1 MGQHQRAIVRDL
13 FKRIPDW
20 TILLVFC
27 GLVIT
32 QTVLSL
38 RYKSSTFDEATRF
51 SAGYSYLRK
60 GDYRLNPE
68 HPPFIKQL
76 VAIPLLLLDIRMPP
90 EKKPGHPNTQFAY
103 SHQFL
108 YEYNDADT
116 LLFLGRLSVLPLS
129 LLLGIFVFLWAK
141 ELFGR
146 AAAVFALFLYS
157 FEPNILAHGGL
168 VNTDLG
174 ITCFIFLTI
183 YGFYQLLNK
192 VSPLR
197 FLLTGFAF
205 GLALVTKF
213 SSLWI
218 IPILPLLGLSAV
230 VSRPSITVQS
240 SRGRLAKITGRGR
253 SLMLVLVVLIAIGL
267 IGYLTIWG
275 SYRFRYEASATSK
288 QSFHGF
294 WDQLLP
300 EQPLIKQVF
309 LRARES
315 RALPEAYL
323 FGLSRV
329 IKGTTRDAFLM
340 GEVSK
345 GWWYYFL
352 VTFVVKTPLPLLLLL
367 PLALSLLPKLWRE
380 NRVGVLFLIV
390 PVLIYFGIASASRL
404 NIGHRHLLPIYPFL
418 FVLAAAVIPWF
429 RKQKVLI
436 KVFLAALAVWYVV
449 SSVSIFPHYLAYFN
463 ELVGGPENGYKYL
476 VDSNLDW
483 GQDLRGLKRYMDE
496 HGIKR
501 VWLSYFGT
509 ASPDYYGIAYNY
521 LPSYI
526 IFNPRRERVPTPFVA
541 ISATNLQGIY
551 LPALGLDPDTFA
563 DFRKK
568 KPLAKIG
575 YSIFIYHLNGARPK
589 IR

>member
-1 MGQHQRAIVRDL
+1 MLRGLV
-13 FKRIPDW
+13 KRIPDW
-20 TILLVFC
+20 TILIVSF

-51 SAGYSYLRK
+51 PAGYSYLLK

-68 HPPFIKQL
+68 HPPFIKLL
-76 VAIPLLLLDIRMPP
+76 VGIPLLFLDIRMPP
-90 EKKPGHPNTQFAY
+90 EIKPWHPASQFLY

-108 YEYNDADT
+108 YEYNDAET
-116 LLFLGRLSVLPLS
+116 LLLAGRLSVLPLS
-129 LLLGIFVFLWAK
+129 LLLGTFVFLWAK

-146 AAAVFALFLYS
+146 SGSLFALFLYS
-157 FEPNILAHGGL
+157 FAPNILAHGGL

-174 ITCFIFLTI
+174 ITCFMFLTI
-183 YGFYQLLNK
+183 YGFYQLLNR

-197 FLLTGFAF
+197 LLLTGFAF

-218 IPILPLLGLSAV
+218 IPILLLLGLSAV
-230 VSRPSITVQS
+230 VSRPSITIQS
-240 SRGRLAKITGRGR
+240 FRGHLVKITGRGR

-294 WDQLLP
+294 WDQSLP

-367 PLALSLLPKLWRE
+367 ALALSLLPKLWRE

-429 RKQKVLI
+429 QKQKVLI
-436 KVFLAALAVWYVV
+436 KGFLAALVVWYVV

-483 GQDLRGLKRYMDE
+483 GQDLKGLKRYMDE

-526 IFNPRRERVPTPFVA
+526 IFNPRRESVPTPFVA

-563 DFRKK
+563 AFREK

>member
-1 MGQHQRAIVRDL
+1 MLRGLV
-13 FKRIPDW
+13 KRIPDW
-20 TILLVFC
+20 TILIVLF

-51 SAGYSYLRK
+51 PAGYSYLLK

-68 HPPFIKQL
+68 HPPFIKLL
-76 VAIPLLLLDIRMPP
+76 VGVPLLLLDIRMPP
-90 EKKPGHPNTQFAY
+90 EKTPWHPDTQFPY

-129 LLLGIFVFLWAK
+129 LLLGTFVFLWAK

-146 AAAVFALFLYS
+146 SGSLFALFLYS

-197 FLLTGFAF
+197 LLLTGFAF

-218 IPILPLLGLSAV
+218 IPILLLLGLSAV
-230 VSRPSITVQS
+230 VSRPSIIVQS
-240 SRGRLAKITGRGR
+240 FRGHLVKISGRGR
-253 SLMLVLVVLIAIGL
+253 SLILVLVVLIAIGL

-275 SYRFRYEASATSK
+275 SYRFRYEASAISK

-294 WDQLLP
+294 WDQSLP

-352 VTFVVKTPLPLLLLL
+352 VTFVVKTPLPLILLLA
-367 PLALSLLPKLWRE
+367 LALSLLPKLWRE
-380 NRVGVLFLIV
+380 NRVGALFLIV

-429 RKQKVLI
+429 QKQKVLI
-436 KVFLAALAVWYVV
+436 KGFLAVLPVWYMVA
-449 SSVSIFPHYLAYFN
+449 SVSIFPHYLAYFN

-483 GQDLRGLKRYMDE
+483 GQDLRGLKRYMDK

-551 LPALGLDPDTFA
+551 LPALRLDPDTFA
-563 DFRKK
+563 AFRKK
-568 KPLAKIG
+568 KPLAKVG

>member
-1 MGQHQRAIVRDL
+1 MLRGLV
-13 FKRIPDW
+13 KRIPDW
-20 TILLVFC
+20 TILIVSF

-38 RYKSSTFDEATRF
+38 RYKSPTFDEATRF
-51 SAGYSYLRK
+51 PAGYSYLLK

-68 HPPFIKQL
+68 HPPFIKLL
-76 VAIPLLLLDIRMPP
+76 VGVPLLLLDVRMPP
-90 EKKPGHPNTQFAY
+90 EIKPWRPDSQFLY

-129 LLLGIFVFLWAK
+129 LLLGTFVFLWAK

-146 AAAVFALFLYS
+146 SGSLFALFLYS

-197 FLLTGFAF
+197 LLLTGFAF

-218 IPILPLLGLSAV
+218 IPILLLLGLSAV
-230 VSRPSITVQS
+230 VSRPSITIQS
-240 SRGRLAKITGRGR
+240 FRGHLVKITGRGR

-294 WDQLLP
+294 WDQSLP

-367 PLALSLLPKLWRE
+367 ALALSLLPKLWRE
-380 NRVGVLFLIV
+380 NRVGALFLIV
-390 PVLIYFGIASASRL
+390 PVLIYFAIASASRL

-429 RKQKVLI
+429 QKQKVLI
-436 KVFLAALAVWYVV
+436 KGFLAALAVWYMVA
-449 SSVSIFPHYLAYFN
+449 SVSIFPHYLAYFN

-563 DFRKK
+563 AFREK

-575 YSIFIYHLNGARPK
+575 YSIFIYHLNGSRPE